1 MVNTEAY
8 ALEKLTNDIIETHPI
23 TYKTISHNVWALC
36 CSGDHDLCI
45 PFPGTEAW
53 VRSIGYQVVD
63 RWRPWYF
70 GDQVA
75 GYAEGYDHNLTFLT
89 IKGAGHAVPEYK
101 PKESLAFYSRWL
113 AGEKF

>member
-1 MVNTEAY
+1 MNLLLHGWMMKMSEQQFMP
-8 ALEKLTNDIIETHPI
+8 NR
-23 TYKTISHNVWALC
+23 
-36 CSGDHDLCI
+36 GDHDLCI

>member
-8 ALEKLTNDIIETHPI
+8 ALEKLTNDITETHPI

-75 GYAEGYDHNLTFLT
+75 GYGVLNPFFALLPWNKKILQYMNNQ
-89 IKGAGHAVPEYK
+89 
-101 PKESLAFYSRWL
+101 
-113 AGEKF
+113 